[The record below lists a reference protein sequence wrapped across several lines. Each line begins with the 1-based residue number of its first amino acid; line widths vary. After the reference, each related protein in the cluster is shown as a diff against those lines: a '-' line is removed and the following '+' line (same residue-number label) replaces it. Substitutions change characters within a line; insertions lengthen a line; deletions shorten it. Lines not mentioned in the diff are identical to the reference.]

1 MAKKRIKHLSANC
14 PDTYIVGMSHMIA
27 VDKPL
32 IERSYPSKLD
42 D

>member
-14 PDTYIVGMSHMIA
+14 PETYIVSMSHMIA
-27 VDKPL
+27 VDKSL
-32 IERSYPSKLD
+32 IERPYPSMHD